1 MLSAV
6 VVDDEKWMISLI
18 KRLIDVPQVEI
29 VGETQKSR
37 EAVELVHRTKPDVVI
52 TDIRMPG
59 MNGLELVEEIKKEF
73 PDMEFIMVSGYQDF
87 EYAYQELKLGVCEY
101 LLKPVK
107 QEELRQT
114 LNKLVKK
121 KEPGRIFGKSSS
133 CGNAE
138 GGDKSSLRKDFM
150 RRIVNGM
157 TEPVS
162 VEYVDQV
169 KRSGLFKDESV
180 FKQGIMVKIDNLRGK
195 QPITVND
202 MNRYVVGICENLKG
216 DLEKAAVDVEYI
228 TDADTG
234 YLLIFHDNSTA
245 VRAILQK
252 RCSIYIKEEN
262 LKYGGYLAVTAGIGS
277 LQDDFKDV
285 PMSFYH
291 AQQALRSRI
300 ECGCGECF
308 TYSRRNQW
316 NGQKI
321 LMEEELGQFVQC
333 LHSLDHTGAQSAWQ
347 NYFSRI
353 EIPEGKGG
361 YYFALTE
368 QVLTM
373 IEMELCTLVDFPSD
387 FPESRKYKEAL
398 DSCGRKEQLS
408 MILSTYLGEA
418 MDFCGEKL
426 RSREGRLIRQA
437 KDFVMENYSKPIG
450 LNEAARVVSLNPVYF
465 STVFKEQTGEN
476 FTVFLQNVRISKSKE
491 LLKNTRLTV
500 KKVAEQVGYMDEK
513 YFSRLFMKVTGVK
526 PVEYRKFYS

>member
-1 MLSAV
+1 MLSVV

-37 EAVELVHRTKPDVVI
+37 EALELIRRTKPDVVI

-59 MNGLELVEEIKKEF
+59 MNGLELVEELKKEF
-73 PDMEFIMVSGYQDF
+73 QDMDFIMVSGYQDF
-87 EYAYQELKLGVCEY
+87 EYAYQALKLGVCEY

-114 LNKLVKK
+114 LEKLVRKK
-121 KEPGRIFGKSSS
+121 MPGGLAGQDGSDN
-133 CGNAE
+133 GLAD
-138 GGDKSSLRKDFM
+138 GDKYSRRKDFM

-157 TEPVS
+157 VEPVS
-162 VEYVDQV
+162 VERVEQI
-169 KRSGLFKDESV
+169 RTSGLFQEEGMY
-180 FKQGIMVKIDNLRGK
+180 KQGIMVKIDNLRGT
-195 QPITVND
+195 QPVTIND
-202 MNRYVVGICENLKG
+202 MNRYVVGICENMKG
-216 DLEKAAVDVEYI
+216 DLEKSAVDVEYI
-228 TDADTG
+228 TDKDTG
-234 YLLIFHDNSTA
+234 YLLIFHDND
-245 VRAILQK
+245 VQMRNILQK

-277 LQDDFKDV
+277 LQEDFKDV

-308 TYSRRNQW
+308 TYNGRNQW

-321 LMEEELGQFVQC
+321 LMEEDLDQFIQC
-333 LHSLDHTGAQSAWQ
+333 LHGLDRTGAQAEWQ
-347 NYFSRI
+347 NYFGRI

-361 YYFALTE
+361 YYFALAE
-368 QVLTM
+368 QALNM
-373 IEMELCTLVDFPSD
+373 IEMELCSLVDFPPD

-398 DSCGRKEQLS
+398 DSCGKKEQLS

-426 RSREGRLIRQA
+426 RSKEGKLIRLA

-450 LNEAARVVSLNPVYF
+450 LNEVAGVVSLNPVYF

-476 FTVFLQNVRISKSKE
+476 FTVFLQNVRISKAKE
-491 LLKNTRLTV
+491 LLKNTRLTI
-500 KKVAEQVGYMDEK
+500 KKVAEQVGYIDEK
-513 YFSRLFMKVTGVK
+513 YFSRLFIKVTGVK